1 MTPEPRSTGSRRLR
15 PVVLGA
21 LLAALVLVLLA
32 DLQSHRDLEAARASE
47 AELEARIAET
57 RARMEELSE
66 RRDLLLEDPA
76 TLERLAREELTMA
89 RPGEIVLLLPRDAD
103 GR

>member
-1 MTPEPRSTGSRRLR
+1 VSPEARPSGSRRLR

-21 LLAALVLVLLA
+21 LLVALVLVLLA
-32 DLQSHRDLEAARASE
+32 DLKSHRDLEAARASE
-47 AELEARIAET
+47 VELEGRIAET
-57 RARMEELSE
+57 RSRIDELAE

-89 RPGEIVLLLPRDAD
+89 RPGEVVVLLPR